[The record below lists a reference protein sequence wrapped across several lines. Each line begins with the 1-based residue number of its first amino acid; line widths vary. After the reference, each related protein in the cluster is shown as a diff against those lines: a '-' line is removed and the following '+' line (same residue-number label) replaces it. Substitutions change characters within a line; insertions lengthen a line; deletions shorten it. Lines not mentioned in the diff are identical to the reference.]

1 MTDAIRQKLIGAA
14 MSARKL
20 AYAPYSDFSVGAA
33 LLTTDATVVSAC
45 NVENASYGLA
55 VCAERAAICKA
66 ISEGYREFA
75 AIAIAASPLAS
86 PCGACRQF
94 IAEFGGEIEVISVD
108 SNDPRTSK
116 SWLSK
121 TLLPDRFELR

>member
-1 MTDAIRQKLIGAA
+1 LTDAIRQKLIRAA
-14 MSARKL
+14 MSARKF

-33 LLTTDATVVSAC
+33 LLTTDGTLVSAC

-66 ISEGYREFA
+66 ISEGYREFT

-94 IAEFGGEIEVISVD
+94 IAEFGSEIEVISVD
-108 SNDPRTSK
+108 SNDPGTSK

-121 TLLPDRFELR
+121 ALLPDRFAFR